1 VVNIVSR
8 LAALNWIAVVLTPVA
23 VILMEAFWVYPWLL
37 LIGRWRI
44 LTIQQPPL
52 SMASVIFLLGI
63 SFITTRFLLKRNWS
77 LWQIQ
82 LCTVSC
88 ALLAIF
94 VVLRV
99 QYGAGFP
106 LLSGQWFLHIGRI
119 LLDTFQNLHP
129 LLIALVVGTYLW
141 WRGISRGRSPL
152 TTSTIYT
159 SFLVGIAALVIL
171 IIVWRFIYGAGSL
184 EVLAS
189 TVAPYVAAFF
199 FFGLSSLAL
208 GNLHAIQQR
217 TPPEE
222 TVRLSNRR
230 WLPILFGIVVGIVL
244 VGIGISSIF
253 SPEFVTLLGRFFGSV
268 LDVLREVFRY
278 LLYPLEYIAAGLYYV
293 MRFIINLIRGGR
305 PLEPFETPEFFET
318 EELPAAAEAQGIS
331 EIVIM
336 AMKWTFFAIIAIV
349 VLFLLA
355 KAISRY
361 RTARAR
367 ADVDEVNESLWS
379 WEGFTADLRLFFR
392 MLLGRFRRRRKEA
405 VESIAIPD
413 WYTEGEEVE
422 GILDIREIYRRMLWL
437 ASHLGI
443 ARHRYETPY
452 EYTRRLVQSL
462 PGGTQQL
469 GELTDIY
476 VGVRYGE
483 LEAGKR
489 QVSRANRLWR
499 AIRNLL
505 RRPENDQPAV

>member
-1 VVNIVSR
+1 

-37 LIGRWRI
+37 LIRRWQI

-63 SFITTRFLLKRNWS
+63 SFITTRFLLRQKWS

-82 LCTVSC
+82 LCTVTC

-94 VVLRV
+94 IVLRV
-99 QYGAGFP
+99 QYGGGFP

-119 LLDTFQNLHP
+119 LLDIFQNLHSIP
-129 LLIALVVGTYLW
+129 IALVVGAYLW

-152 TTSTIYT
+152 STNTIYT
-159 SFLVGIAALVIL
+159 SFLVGIAALVLL
-171 IIVWRFIYGAGSL
+171 IIVWRFVYGAGSL
-184 EVLAS
+184 ESLAS

-230 WLPILFGIVVGIVL
+230 WLPILFGIVIGIVL

-253 SPEFVTLLGRFFGSV
+253 SPEFVALLGRFFGSV

-278 LLYPLEYIAAGLYYV
+278 LLYPLEYVAAGLYYV
-293 MRFIINLIRGGR
+293 LRFIINLIRGGR
-305 PLEPFETPEFFET
+305 PLEPFQTPEFFEM
-318 EELPAAAEAQGIS
+318 EELPAAAETQGIS

-336 AMKWTFFAIIAIV
+336 AMKWTLFAVIAVV

-355 KAISRY
+355 RAISCY

-405 VESIAIPD
+405 VQSVPIPD
-413 WYTEGEEVE
+413 WYTESEEVE
-422 GILDIREIYRRMLWL
+422 GTLDIREIYKRMLWQ
-437 ASHLGI
+437 ASYLGM
-443 ARHRYETPY
+443 ARHSYETPY
-452 EYTRRLVQSL
+452 EYTSRLVQSV
-462 PGGTQQL
+462 PDGTQQL

-476 VGVRYGE
+476 VGIRYGE
-483 LEAGKR
+483 VEARKR

-499 AIRNLL
+499 AIKSLL
-505 RRPENDQPAV
+505 RRPENDRPTV